1 MLALNRKY
9 IVTRRNANAIY
20 PKTDAFAQGTQQQA
34 DVRRPVGRRGQEP
47 ANGADGQ
54 GKKYPHAKYYGV
66 EIPFLKVHQN
76 IIDVG
81 KPMDPSKAFEMK
93 DYGKFMNTPGYC
105 EVENGYCVLPSGV
118 TYAAMHLKQPGRTD
132 EMVQYY
138 NQNFAPEDGLFYKIW
153 CPGYHFIH
161 YVNSCVENFGF
172 GQLNMKFAGG
182 VEIEDLGLNFE
193 EIAKNDPAC
202 IAICG
207 TTTAASRNARMK
219 GI

>member
-1 MLALNRKY
+1 
-9 IVTRRNANAIY
+9 
-20 PKTDAFAQGTQQQA
+20 
-34 DVRRPVGRRGQEP
+34 
-47 ANGADGQ
+47 
-54 GKKYPHAKYYGV
+54 
-66 EIPFLKVHQN
+66 
-76 IIDVG
+76 
-81 KPMDPSKAFEMK
+81 MK
-93 DYGKFMNTPGYC
+93 DYGIFMNTPGYC

-153 CPGYHFIH
+153 CPGNHFIH
-161 YVNSCVENFGF
+161 YVNGCVEDFGF

-182 VEIEDLGLNFE
+182 VEVEDLGLNFE

-207 TTTAASRNARMK
+207 TSTIGYNLDSDHPGRPERNTIVFYHRETSEGREIRVRLWYGIGVENHQYITAPPDPEEAEGIARSCFIHMAREYTNDEYLERTFWADTHQQ
-219 GI
+219 